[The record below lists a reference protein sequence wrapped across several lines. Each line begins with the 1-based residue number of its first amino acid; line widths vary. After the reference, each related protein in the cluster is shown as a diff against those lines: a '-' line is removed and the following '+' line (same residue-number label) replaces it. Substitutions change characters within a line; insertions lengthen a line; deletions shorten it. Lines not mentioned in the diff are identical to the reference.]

1 MSLSDPIADMLTR
14 VRNAL
19 RVGKPDVFVKASK
32 TCEGIAKV
40 LKEAGYI
47 TDYDRIEDGKQ
58 GFVRIT
64 LKYDVNGQPVI
75 DTIKRI
81 SRPGKR
87 IYNPVEQ
94 LPYVMGGMGIVIVST
109 SKGVMSDKSCRQL
122 NVSGEVLC
130 TVS

>member
-14 VRNAL
+14 VRNGL
-19 RVGKPDVFVKASK
+19 RVGRPEVLVKASK

-47 TDYDRIEDGKQ
+47 TDYDRIDDGNQ
-58 GFVRIT
+58 GFVRIV
-64 LKYDVNGQPVI
+64 LKYDLDGRPVI
-75 DTIKRI
+75 DEIKRV

-87 IYNPVEQ
+87 IYNPVDK
-94 LPYVMGGMGIVIVST
+94 LPYVMSGMGIVIVST
-109 SKGVMSDKSCRQL
+109 SKGVIDDKSCRQM